1 MERVP
6 DHGDDMSDGVWLTV
20 SEIARRKGVS
30 HQAVSKRVKSL
41 EADGKVIPKREGKKT
56 LVDLVEY
63 DRAVGDFGDAT
74 REAAAETVRASKEA
88 APATKAS
95 QLPDGMRDA
104 QLERVRYE
112 ARMKA
117 LDYAERTGQLV
128 PVSGPGGVEDAMVM
142 AAEKILSVLD
152 LMLRATPGIVAAARE
167 GEPAARREIKKVIH
181 AQRMAI
187 GEAMLLLADEGRKI
201 ETDGGLTAE
210 IDVDLLQ
217 GMI

>member
-1 MERVP
+1 MP
-6 DHGDDMSDGVWLTV
+6 LCGFDMSDGVWLTV
-20 SEIARRKGVS
+20 SEIARRKDVS
-30 HQAVSKRVKSL
+30 HQAISKRVKSL
-41 EADGKVIPKREGKKT
+41 EADGKITVRRDGRKT

-74 REAAAETVRASKEA
+74 REAAADTVRAIKREPSVKPEQ
-88 APATKAS
+88 AT
-95 QLPDGMRDA
+95 DGMRDA

-142 AAEKILSVLD
+142 AAEKVLSVLD

-167 GEPAARREIKKVIH
+167 GEPAARREIRKVIH
-181 AQRMAI
+181 GQRVAI
-187 GEAMLLLADEGRKI
+187 GEAMRLLADEGRKI

-210 IDVDLLQ
+210 IDVDLFQ
-217 GMI
+217 GMV

>member
-1 MERVP
+1 MN
-6 DHGDDMSDGVWLTV
+6 DGVWLTV

-41 EADGKVIPKREGKKT
+41 EADGKVTPRRDGNKT

-63 DRAVGDFGDAT
+63 DRAVGDYGDAA
-74 REAAAETVRASKEA
+74 REAAAETVRSARQKQTSKTN
-88 APATKAS
+88 PA
-95 QLPDGMRDA
+95 PDGMRDA

-128 PVSGPGGVEDAMVM
+128 PVSGPGGVEDAMVV

-152 LMLRATPGIVAAARE
+152 LMLRATPDLVSAARD
-167 GEPAARREIKKVIH
+167 GEPAARREIRKVIH
-181 AQRMAI
+181 AQRVAI
-187 GEAMLLLADEGRKI
+187 GDALRLLAEEGRKV
-201 ETDGGLTAE
+201 EAAGGLETE
-210 IDVDLLQ
+210 IDIDLFQ
-217 GMI
+217 GLA